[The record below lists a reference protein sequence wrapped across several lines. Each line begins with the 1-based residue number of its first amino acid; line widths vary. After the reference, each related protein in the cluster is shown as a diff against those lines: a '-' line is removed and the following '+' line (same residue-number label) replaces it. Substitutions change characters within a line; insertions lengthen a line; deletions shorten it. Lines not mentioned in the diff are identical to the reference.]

1 MNVIKCNQSTV
12 GHFKTTR
19 LIYYFY
25 MSFSAYNTWYKLQ
38 KTFTSAFK
46 SYWHY
51 LPNRW
56 YLLLLLIL
64 EVSLWYLAHHI
75 FNLVGD
81 ELFVSHY
88 NVDFGID
95 GIGSAERVFQIPVIT
110 LIILVINISLAIVIA
125 RKKMFHFL
133 THALTLAT
141 LLLHFLAYL
150 ALMSLYLIN
159 FLA

>member
-1 MNVIKCNQSTV
+1 
-12 GHFKTTR
+12 
-19 LIYYFY
+19 

-38 KTFTSAFK
+38 KTLASAFK

-56 YLLLLLIL
+56 YLLVLLIL
-64 EVSLWYLAHHI
+64 QAGLWYFASYI
-75 FNLVGD
+75 FNLVGA

-95 GIGSAERVFQIPVIT
+95 GIGNAERVFQIPLIT
-110 LIILVINISLAIVIA
+110 LVISFVNIALIVTVA
-125 RKKMFHFL
+125 RKRIFHFL
-133 THALTLAT
+133 THALTLTT

>member
-1 MNVIKCNQSTV
+1 
-12 GHFKTTR
+12 
-19 LIYYFY
+19 

-38 KTFTSAFK
+38 KTLASAFK

-56 YLLLLLIL
+56 YLLVLLIL
-64 EVSLWYLAHHI
+64 QAGLWYLAYHI
-75 FNLVGD
+75 FNLVGE

-95 GIGSAERVFQIPVIT
+95 GIGSAQRVFQIPLIT
-110 LIILVINISLAIVIA
+110 LVILFVNIGLVVTVA
-125 RKKMFHFL
+125 RKRIFHFL
-133 THALTLAT
+133 AHALTLAT
-141 LLLHFLAYL
+141 LLLNFLAYL
-150 ALMSLYLIN
+150 TLMSLYLIN

>member
-1 MNVIKCNQSTV
+1 
-12 GHFKTTR
+12 
-19 LIYYFY
+19 

-38 KTFTSAFK
+38 KTFASAFK

-56 YLLLLLIL
+56 YLLIL
-64 EVSLWYLAHHI
+64 FILQAGLWYLAYYI
-75 FNLVGD
+75 FNLVGE

-95 GIGSAERVFQIPVIT
+95 GIGSAKQVFQIPIVTLVILLVNIGLVIT
-110 LIILVINISLAIVIA
+110 IA
-125 RKKMFHFL
+125 RKRIFHFL
-133 THALTLAT
+133 AHTLTLAT